1 MLKALILKKRLDE
14 KKAALAALREKADGF
29 ETREAELA
37 TDIESAQTEEE
48 RSAVEAAVDAFT
60 AEKRDTEE
68 QAQELETEIGQ
79 LEADLE
85 AAEEEQAQT
94 RSKKPAQEQRTEEK
108 TAMSIR
114 GLTDELIKRE
124 APAAFLTRVR
134 EAIKEKRAIS
144 NVGLVVPTE
153 FLGIIRENVEK
164 WSKLYS
170 RVNLKRLSGDGRL
183 VIMGTVPQAVWT
195 ECCGKLNEIDLTFAD
210 AEVDCHK
217 LGAFVPV
224 CNASL
229 EDADIDLAAEI
240 LDALG
245 QSIGLALDQAILFGT
260 GIKMPLGVYT
270 RLAQTEMPA
279 DYPATARPWEN
290 LTGHMIQ
297 IESTVTG
304 VDLFKRIV
312 IASGQAKGKYSRGEK
327 VWCMNEWTYTYLM
340 AQAMDVT
347 AGGAIVSG
355 VNASMP
361 VAGGSILVFP
371 FISDG
376 TIIGGFFDCY
386 LLGERKGVR
395 LASSEHARFLDDTTV
410 FKATARYDGMP
421 VIAEAFVEISIDG
434 SYVTIPTFPEDTANA

>member
-1 MLKALILKKRLDE
+1 MLKALLIKKRLDE

-29 ETREAELA
+29 ETREAELVA
-37 TDIESAQTEEE
+37 DIEAASTEEE

-94 RSKKPAQEQRTEEK
+94 RSKRPAEEKRTEDHK
-108 TAMSIR
+108 DMSIR
-114 GLTDELIKRE
+114 GLTDEIIKRE

-144 NVGLVVPTE
+144 NVGLIVPTE
-153 FLGIIRENVEK
+153 FLGIIRENIENY
-164 WSKLYS
+164 SKLYS

-195 ECCGKLNEIDLTFAD
+195 ECCGKLNEIDLAFND

-270 RLAQTEMPA
+270 RLAQTETPA

-290 LTGHMIQ
+290 LTGNMIQ

-312 IASGQAKGKYSRGEK
+312 LASGQAKGKYSRGQK
-327 VWCMNEWTYTYLM
+327 TWCMNEWTYTYLM

-347 AGGAIVSG
+347 AGGAIVTA
-355 VNASMP
+355 VNGTMP
-361 VAGGSILVFP
+361 VVGGDIVVLP

-376 TIIGGFFDCY
+376 TIIGGYFDCY

-410 FKATARYDGMP
+410 FKATARYDGAP
-421 VIAEAFVEISIDG
+421 TIAESFCEISIDG

>member
-14 KKAALAALREKADGF
+14 KKAALAALREKESGF

-37 TDIESAQTEEE
+37 ADIEAAQTEEE

-68 QAQELETEIGQ
+68 QAQALETEIGQ

-94 RSKKPAQEQRTEEK
+94 RSKKPAEEKRTEENV
-108 TAMSIR
+108 MSIR
-114 GLTDELIKRE
+114 GLTDEILKRE

-153 FLGIIRENVEK
+153 FLGIIRENIETY
-164 WSKLYS
+164 SKLYN

-195 ECCGKLNEIDLTFAD
+195 ECCGKLNEIDLAFND

-224 CNASL
+224 CNASI
-229 EDADIDLAAEI
+229 EDADIDLAGEI

-245 QSIGLALDQAILFGT
+245 QAIGLALDQAILFGT
-260 GIKMPLGVYT
+260 GVKMPLGVYT

-290 LTGHMIQ
+290 LTGNVIQ

-304 VDLFKRIV
+304 TDLFKRIV
-312 IASGQAKGKYSRGEK
+312 IASGQAKGKYSRGQK
-327 VWCMNEWTYTYLM
+327 TWCMSEWTYTYLM
-340 AQAMDVT
+340 AQAMEVT
-347 AGGAIVSG
+347 AGGAIVTGVSG
-355 VNASMP
+355 TMP
-361 VAGGSILVFP
+361 VVGGDIVVLP

-376 TIIGGFFDCY
+376 TIIGGYFDCY
-386 LLGERKGVR
+386 LLGERKGIR
-395 LASSEHARFLDDTTV
+395 LANSEHVRFLDDQTV
-410 FKATARYDGMP
+410 FKATARYDGKP
-421 VIAEAFVEISIDG
+421 VIAEAFVTVTVDG
-434 SYVTIPTFPEDTANA
+434 GYVTVPTFPEDTANA